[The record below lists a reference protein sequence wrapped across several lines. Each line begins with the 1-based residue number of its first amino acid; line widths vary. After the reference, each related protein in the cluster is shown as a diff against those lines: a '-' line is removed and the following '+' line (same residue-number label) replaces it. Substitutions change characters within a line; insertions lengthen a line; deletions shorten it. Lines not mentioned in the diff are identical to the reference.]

1 VKIRSIIANERR
13 RQLEFTVW
21 SGRMYPYPYAKL
33 RPRPI
38 TKDRIVEVR
47 VDKELGKE
55 AVTYVLAS
63 GAEGSVHIEQALE
76 YNEDP
81 GYMAELLVHRLT
93 VEARRRA
100 DGSPLGR
107 RELARRLGTSVAQ
120 LYRLLDP
127 ANTTKS
133 LGQLVSLLHVL
144 DCDVQLVVK
153 PRTAA

>member
-1 VKIRSIIANERR
+1 MKIRAIIASERR
-13 RQLEFTVW
+13 RELQFTVG
-21 SGRMYPYPYAKL
+21 SGKVYPYPYAKL
-33 RPRPI
+33 RPRP
-38 TKDRIVEVR
+38 TATNRVVDVR
-47 VDKELGKE
+47 VDQELGRE

-63 GAEGSVHIEQALE
+63 GAEGTVHIEQALE

-81 GYMAELLVHRLT
+81 GYMAELLVHRLS

-100 DGSPLGR
+100 DRSRLGR

-144 DCDVQLVVK
+144 DCDAQAVVK
-153 PRTAA
+153 SRTAA